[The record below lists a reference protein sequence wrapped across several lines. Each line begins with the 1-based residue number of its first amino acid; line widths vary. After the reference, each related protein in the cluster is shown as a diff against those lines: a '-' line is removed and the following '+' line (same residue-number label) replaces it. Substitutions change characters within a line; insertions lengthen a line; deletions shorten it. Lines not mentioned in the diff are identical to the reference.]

1 MNRWKLILMPAL
13 LLAVMAGQ
21 VPAQDDD
28 DQGERRHRRGR
39 GSREGMRERM
49 SRNDGAPKV
58 GEWAPVFKAKSLD
71 GKRETDLA
79 SFRGQRPVV
88 LFFGSYT

>member
-1 MNRWKLILMPAL
+1 MKRWPILLMPAL
-13 LLAVMAGQ
+13 LLAMAGQ

-28 DQGERRHRRGR
+28 DRSERRRRRGWMH
-39 GSREGMRERM
+39 EMM
-49 SRNDGAPKV
+49 SRDDGAPKV
-58 GEWAPVFKAKSLD
+58 GDLAPVFKLKSLD

-79 SFRGQRPVV
+79 GFKGRRPVM

>member
-1 MNRWKLILMPAL
+1 MKRWKLILMPAL

-21 VPAQDDD
+21 ASAQDDD
-28 DQGERRHRRGR
+28 DWGERHRRGR
-39 GSREGMRERM
+39 GSREGMRERT
-49 SRNDGAPKV
+49 SRDDRAPKV

-79 SFRGQRPVV
+79 SFRGKRPVV

>member
-1 MNRWKLILMPAL
+1 MNRWKLVLMPAL

-21 VPAQDDD
+21 VSAQDDD
-28 DQGERRHRRGR
+28 DRGERRRRGR
-39 GSREGMRERM
+39 GSRQGMRERM
-49 SRNDGAPKV
+49 SRDDGAPKV
-58 GEWAPVFKAKSLD
+58 GERAPTFKLKSLD

>member
-1 MNRWKLILMPAL
+1 MKRWPILLMPAL
-13 LLAVMAGQ
+13 LLAMAGS

-28 DQGERRHRRGR
+28 DQSERRRRRRGR
-39 GSREGMRERM
+39 MREMM
-49 SRNDGAPKV
+49 SRDDGAPKV
-58 GEWAPVFKAKSLD
+58 GVEAPVFKLKSLD

-79 SFRGQRPVV
+79 SFRGQRPVI

>member
-1 MNRWKLILMPAL
+1 MKRWKLILMPAL

-21 VPAQDDD
+21 ASAQDDD
-28 DQGERRHRRGR
+28 DRGERRRRGR
-39 GSREGMRERM
+39 GSREGMHERM
-49 SRNDGAPKV
+49 SRDDGAPKV

>member
-21 VPAQDDD
+21 VSAQDDD
-28 DQGERRHRRGR
+28 DRGERRRRGR
-39 GSREGMRERM
+39 GSWQGMGERM
-49 SRNDGAPKV
+49 SRDEGAPKV